1 MSKTLEKRIGVL
13 EAEHRPDI
21 ARASMEIEVMLKA
34 SELGFD
40 VLTQA
45 EKALITNDRLQELQQ
60 TYEEYIEN
68 RKNQGV
74 KSVE

>member
-1 MSKTLEKRIGVL
+1 MNRSLEKRIANL
-13 EAEHRPDI
+13 ESKHGPDI
-21 ARASMEIEVMLKA
+21 VRASREIESLLKA
-34 SELGFD
+34 RECGLESLTSEERSLLSDNF
-40 VLTQA
+40 LA
-45 EKALITNDRLQELQQ
+45 RLQQ